1 MAFSKYSLVSPK
13 CDSNDPRFRDVVGTP
28 YWEKYKLIIEHRV
41 KTGSIDL
48 RKMVGGHGRFD
59 ELPDYAAA

>member
-1 MAFSKYSLVSPK
+1 
-13 CDSNDPRFRDVVGTP
+13 VVGTP